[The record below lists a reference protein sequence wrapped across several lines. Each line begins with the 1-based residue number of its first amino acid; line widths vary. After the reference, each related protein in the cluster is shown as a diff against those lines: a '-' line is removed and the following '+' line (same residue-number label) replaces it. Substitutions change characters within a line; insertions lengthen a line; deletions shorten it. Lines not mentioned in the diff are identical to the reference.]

1 MESAKCKI
9 CRRRG
14 EKLFLKGERC
24 YSPKCAVIRKP
35 YPPGVHGNKKR
46 RRGGSEFS
54 MQLGEKQKVRF
65 LYGVSERQFR
75 NYVERA
81 LGGHSG
87 DVVQK
92 LVESLELRL
101 DNVVFRLGLAVSRS
115 IARQL
120 ISHGHIT
127 VDNKRVF
134 VPSYRVHN
142 GQKIGVFVG
151 SESKGAFQNLDIT
164 LKKHT
169 PPSWLSLVPETREG
183 RVESLPKVED
193 VVRIY
198 NIKSIIEYY
207 SR

>member
-1 MESAKCKI
+1 MQSSKCKI
-9 CRRRG
+9 CRRQG

-24 YSPKCAVIRKP
+24 YSPKCAVLRKP

-46 RRGGSEFS
+46 RRGGSEFAA
-54 MQLGEKQKVRF
+54 QLHEKQKVRF

-81 LGGHSG
+81 QGGHSG

-92 LVESLELRL
+92 LVQSLEQRL
-101 DNVVFRLGLAVSRS
+101 DNVVFRLGFAVSRS

-120 ISHGHIT
+120 VGHGHIA
-127 VDNKRVF
+127 VDGRKVF
-134 VPSYRVHN
+134 VPSYRVRP
-142 GQKIGVFVG
+142 GQKISITPG
-151 SESKGAFQNLDIT
+151 SESKGVFQNLDIT
-164 LKKHT
+164 LKKHM
-169 PPSWLSLVPETREG
+169 PPDWLSLVPESKEG
-183 RVESLPKVED
+183 TVASLPKVED